1 MADHLKEM
9 QKYIQLSETKVHLS
23 EDALFESIDEDLNSD
38 VAEPLF
44 EELSDIAF
52 KLRSY
57 TELSENQDYARGK
70 EEGLSLAADMINRF
84 IDRFSSR

>member
-9 QKYIQLSETKVHLS
+9 QRYIQLSETNVRLS
-23 EDALFESIDEDLNSD
+23 EDLLFDSIDEDLNSD
-38 VAEPLF
+38 VSEPLF
-44 EELSDIAF
+44 EELGNIAF

-84 IDRFSSR
+84 IDRFGSR